1 MTIRGKTYCEISP
14 DLWQQCPANR
24 EMGVAGPDGI
34 YLGLA
39 LFIALGGA
47 IVEARKA
54 RARASITAAKRSLK
68 NAKSPC

>member
-1 MTIRGKTYCEISP
+1 MQNRMTIRGKTYCEISP
-14 DLWQQCPANR
+14 DLWQQCPKTQVMSAP
-24 EMGVAGPDGI
+24 GPDGI

-68 NAKSPC
+68 NA